1 MSGEKL
7 LLRID
12 EAAERLSI
20 GRTKAYELARA
31 GVIPT
36 VRLGRSR
43 RVPAKALEE
52 WVASQVV
59 ETLDAGLSSRPRVL
73 EGR

>member
-1 MSGEKL
+1 MTIEKL

-12 EAAERLSI
+12 EVAERLSI
-20 GRTKAYELARA
+20 GRTKAYELTRA

-36 VRLGRSR
+36 VLLGRCR

-52 WVASQVV
+52 WVASQVARQD
-59 ETLDAGLSSRPRVL
+59 EKTTSQPWEKDSM
-73 EGR
+73 